1 MEIEVFTNCDSL
13 WRDNL
18 MHNVFLYTDGESTKK
33 NKGVKEGEVN
43 VLKKNLLLNETF
55 LSTKKFVVNQGSV
68 LWMKIK

>member
-33 NKGVKEGEVN
+33 KQRGKGGGSKCFE
-43 VLKKNLLLNETF
+43 KKPF
-55 LSTKKFVVNQGSV
+55 TKRNIFVYQKVRR
-68 LWMKIK
+68 

>member
-1 MEIEVFTNCDSL
+1 MSFFTLTGNQQ
-13 WRDNL
+13 
-18 MHNVFLYTDGESTKK
+18 KK